1 MNRREWLE
9 NGIVGLIG
17 LIVLVMPFCYQLRMQ
32 SGIFRFDIYL
42 WWIAGLF
49 AWLYF
54 FWSGKTVSKL
64 FLGAIS
70 PFLLFVFI
78 GAIIWKSDDGSTS
91 FFITCFTGL
100 GVYLF
105 LVQTGAKIS
114 RLIWMA
120 VVSVFIQQTFA
131 LHQSLVGYA
140 ITAYFYNSGHWGN
153 FLAMMLPVVLLQL
166 RKCRNY
172 SFLQFFLGILL
183 LVTVGFLLQS
193 MARAAIVGVVAGIVF
208 LIGRKLR
215 NGWMPWLYTVGLLL
229 LGYTTWLI
237 CFTKSA
243 SLLGRI
249 TVYRVCIEI
258 WKDHWLAGI
267 GPNRFAAIY
276 NHYQADVLSM
286 IKLPVEREILAT
298 NMVEAFNL
306 PLQFLVEYGLAG
318 CTLFA
323 WMLLKWL
330 RLLNKKEPEYP
341 ASFLVLLTA
350 SLFSNP
356 FHVTPVSFVLLL
368 LLAASTKPA
377 VVVIKRTKW
386 PGKLISAFQLILLLP
401 YIVMQIIGE
410 RYWKK
415 ASEQALYEGFM
426 IAQPTYK
433 KAAKW
438 LSYRGSFLFN
448 YGAEACIAGKSV
460 LAIQLLEASAQK
472 LASNQLY
479 VYLGDAYSNLGR
491 NKEAEQA
498 YLVAIAMVP
507 AAIFPKYQLIRFYT
521 SIGNVNAACIWS
533 RHVLGYPVKIA
544 SPAARQLLKEL
555 RQLSTRIAI
564 YCSG

>member
-9 NGIVGLIG
+9 NGVMGFIG
-17 LIVLVMPFCYQLRMQ
+17 LVVLVMPYCYQLRMQ
-32 SGIFRFDIYL
+32 SGIFQFDFYL
-42 WWIAGLF
+42 FWIAGLF
-49 AWLYF
+49 AWLFF
-54 FWSGKTVSKL
+54 FWSDLTVSKY
-64 FLGAIS
+64 FLETIL
-70 PFLLFVFI
+70 PFFLFVFI
-78 GAIIWKSDDGSTS
+78 GAVIWKRDAGSTS

-105 LVQTGAKIS
+105 LVQTGAKTS

-120 VVSVFIQQTFA
+120 VVSVFIQQTEA
-131 LHQSLVGYA
+131 LHQSLVGYT
-140 ITAYFYNSGHWGN
+140 ITAHFYNSGHWGN
-153 FLAMMLPVVLLQL
+153 FLAMMFPIVLLQL

-172 SFLQFFLGILL
+172 SFLQFLLGILL

-193 MARAAIVGVVAGIVF
+193 MARAAIVGIVAGIVF
-208 LIGRKLR
+208 LITRRLS
-215 NGWMPWLYTVGLLL
+215 NGLMSWLFTTGLLF
-229 LGYTTWLI
+229 LGYASWLI
-237 CFTKSA
+237 FFTKSA

-249 TVYRVCIEI
+249 TVYRVCFEI
-258 WKDHWLAGI
+258 WKDNWLAGI

-306 PLQFLVEYGLAG
+306 PFQFLVEYGLVG
-318 CTLFA
+318 CSFFA

-330 RLLNKKEPEYP
+330 RLLNKKEPEYH

-368 LLAASTKPA
+368 LLAATTTPA
-377 VVVIKRTKW
+377 VVVIQRSTG
-386 PGKLISAFQLILLLP
+386 PGKIISAFQLILLLP
-401 YIVMQIIGE
+401 YIVMQILGE
-410 RYWKK
+410 RHWKK

-426 IAQPTYK
+426 IAQPNYK

-448 YGAEACIAGKSV
+448 YGAEACIAGKSE
-460 LAIQLLEASAQK
+460 LAIQLLEASAQR

-479 VYLGDAYSNLGR
+479 VYLGDAYSKLGR
-491 NKEAEQA
+491 NKDAEQA
-498 YLVAIAMVP
+498 YLIAIAMVP
-507 AAIFPKYQLIRFYT
+507 AAIFPKYRLIRFYT
-521 SIGNVNAACIWS
+521 SIGNANAACLWS
-533 RHVLGYPVKIA
+533 RQVLGYPVKIA
-544 SPAARQLLKEL
+544 SPSAIQLLQEI
-555 RQLSTRIAI
+555 RQISSRIAV